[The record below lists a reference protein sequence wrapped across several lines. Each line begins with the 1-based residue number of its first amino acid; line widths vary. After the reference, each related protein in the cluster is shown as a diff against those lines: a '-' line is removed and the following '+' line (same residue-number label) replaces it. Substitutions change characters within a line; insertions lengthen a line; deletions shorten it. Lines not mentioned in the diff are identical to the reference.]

1 MTADRER
8 RLIAERDA
16 ARNRIFAVCRAMEE
30 SQRNGQTT
38 TSNEAICKAIGVT
51 L

>member
-16 ARNRIFAVCRAMEE
+16 ARNRVNAVCRVVEE
-30 SQRNGQTT
+30 SQRNGQNV
-38 TSNEAICKAIGVT
+38 TSNDAICKAIGVHE
-51 L
+51 

>member
-1 MTADRER
+1 VNADRER

-30 SQRNGQTT
+30 SQRNGQTA
-38 TSNEAICKAIGVT
+38 TSNEAICRAIGV
-51 L
+51 LS